1 MSDSAPQLR
10 LELDIRPL
18 ERVPAEL
25 AVAGVFIDDR
35 PLRGAAGRADWRL
48 CGLLTDLV
56 VEEELNGELGE
67 VVLVGGSG
75 RLAAPTLLVV
85 GLGSRADFDAASFEV
100 ATRTAIE
107 RVRSLAFNRI
117 AMAPLGVSGED
128 LVRFSRA
135 FVEGV
140 LAGLGS
146 KALTLRLCVPEAEEG
161 RIRAELVRCVRDA
174 SVEVGAPAPPSSA
187 TPVASSGQAPPR

>member
-1 MSDSAPQLR
+1 MSDSTAQLR
-10 LELDIRPL
+10 IELDTRPL
-18 ERVPAEL
+18 ERVPSEL
-25 AVAGVFIDDR
+25 AVAGVFLEDR

-56 VEEELNGELGE
+56 VEEELNAELGE
-67 VVLVGGSG
+67 AVLIGSSG
-75 RLAAPTLLVV
+75 RLAAPALLVV
-85 GLGSRADFDAASFEV
+85 GLGSRTSFDAACFEA

-107 RVRSLAFNRI
+107 RVRSLAFERI
-117 AMAPLGVSGED
+117 AMAPLGVAGED
-128 LVRFSRA
+128 IVRLSRA

-146 KALTLRLCVPEAEEG
+146 KALTLRLCVPETEER

-174 SVEVGAPAPPSSA
+174 SAEVGAPAPPSSE
-187 TPVASSGQAPPR
+187 TPVAPPQAAPR